1 MNEINPEDSEF
12 LDQLRQES
20 PGPTPDIVLE
30 PCAKLKEE
38 AWKTAQVYQQPVGD
52 EFEII
57 ELIAAGSESG
67 VACRFNSNC
76 GRWHLVSEEIIGDDY
91 ADLFLKF
98 KCGSDWINY
107 YQHRTVEIGVGEQK
121 IDLGKIDRHGVAEKR
136 IARTVDLRQELSVR
150 IPKRE

>member
-12 LDQLRQES
+12 LQQLLQATPE
-20 PGPTPDIVLE
+20 PAPDIVLA
-30 PCAKLKEE
+30 PCAKLMEE

-57 ELIAAGSESG
+57 ELIAAGSEIG

-76 GRWHLVSEEIIGDDY
+76 GRWHLVSEEIIGDDT
-91 ADLFLKF
+91 DLFLKF
-98 KCGSDWINY
+98 KCGSDWIDY
-107 YQHRTVEIGVGEQK
+107 YQDRAVEVGVGGQK
-121 IDLGKIDRHGVAEKR
+121 ISLGKIDRHGVAEKR
-136 IARTVDLRQELSVR
+136 ITRTVDLRQDFSVR